1 VFQFF
6 RSLFIRYRKWMIYS
20 FRLGVLLLVMVV
32 LINLIVYYKSKEYC
46 YSRISEVPVS
56 YTAIVLGAKV
66 HSPGKPSYILQDRL
80 DAALDLYQAGK
91 IKRFLLTGD
100 HGQSN
105 YDEVNTMKAY
115 LLDKGVDTRDV
126 FLDHAGFDT
135 YNSMVRA
142 KQVFQVTD
150 AIVVTQ
156 DFHLP
161 RAVYLAR
168 AKGLNAFGLAS
179 DRREY
184 RTINY
189 LRFREL
195 SARIKAF
202 GEVLINKE
210 PVFLGTPI
218 PITGDSKL
226 SYD

>member
-1 VFQFF
+1 
-6 RSLFIRYRKWMIYS
+6 
-20 FRLGVLLLVMVV
+20 
-32 LINLIVYYKSKEYC
+32 VYAQSRHYC
-46 YSRISEVPVS
+46 FSEAKDVPAS
-56 YTAIVLGAKV
+56 YTAIVLGAMV
-66 HSPGKPSYILQDRL
+66 YQTGKPSFILQDRL
-80 DAALDLYQAGK
+80 DVAYELYRSGK

-100 HGQSN
+100 HGQKG
-105 YDEVNTMKAY
+105 YDEVNTMKKY
-115 LLDKGVDTRDV
+115 LLEKGVDTRDI

-142 KQVFQVTD
+142 KEIFEVND
-150 AIVVTQ
+150 AVVVTQ
-156 DFHLP
+156 DFHLN

-168 AKGLNAFGLAS
+168 ANGLNACGIAS

-195 SARIKAF
+195 SARVKAF
-202 GEVLINKE
+202 AEVIFGKD
-210 PVFLGTPI
+210 PVFLGTAI